1 MPTLVG
7 RQQIGRLRDIS
18 QRKYEEQAGIKWLQS
33 IPETEGCEA
42 SMATAYEWN
51 QPQLGRENTHKFNIH
66 EYARVLEGN
75 KPSKLQDQNV
85 TNVLT
90 GSNTSEISRAM
101 KKISET
107 NQLLAQQQ
115 MVQQRAL
122 QALLHHQEQSSEAQE
137 VSQRIQS
144 QALVA
149 LTEVEQQRGFD
160 LLFNKIAKYNG
171 KDPEKCHYWL
181 NQVSMACMESGRN
194 FRQSLMFCAE
204 DAVLTVL
211 SGLNPALTDDQIRE
225 EIMMCFS
232 LALTRRQALERLMA
246 MHQET
251 DEQMWQYI
259 VRHEVAHLRA
269 HKLTADEQCSISEI
283 MEFAMKLQPYIQDK
297 LLKKIDRNRL
307 PRNLCKA
314 YDQAVDI
321 ECKNQ
326 ITSRYGTSAQ
336 ISQISE
342 YDSNEGYQGIEAME
356 LHLRDG
362 NKFTTN
368 RVNGAQRSFNT
379 TNQGNFNKVGRPG
392 GYVNRQNSGNNTQS
406 NGRENFTFHNT
417 QSNGRENFTF
427 HSKYQDGPKPAKWD
441 AQFQAYD
448 IEGKAVLEA
457 LKKTNA
463 FTILKENGPETEY
476 SRKLAQYNPN
486 LKAKFSPRQDQ
497 REVKQPG
504 KDQTTAKKIAEAFSA
519 VTGQEISEEEVSLI
533 QDIQLPEEEMNGS
546 NEDTEV
552 SEVSEDK

>member
-18 QRKYEEQAGIKWLQS
+18 QRKYEEQTGIKWLQS
-33 IPETEGCEA
+33 IPGTEGCKA
-42 SMATAYEWN
+42 SIATVYEWN
-51 QPQLGRENTHKFNIH
+51 QPQLGRENTYKFNIY
-66 EYARVLEGN
+66 EDARVLEGN
-75 KPSKLQDQNV
+75 KPLKLQDQNV

-101 KKISET
+101 EKISET

-137 VSQRIQS
+137 ASQRIQS

-149 LTEVEQQRGFD
+149 LTEVAQQRGFD
-160 LLFNKIAKYNG
+160 PLFNKIAKYNG

-194 FRQSLMFCAE
+194 FRQLLMFCAE
-204 DAVLTVL
+204 DAVLTVFP
-211 SGLNPALTDDQIRE
+211 GLNAALTDDQIRE
-225 EIMMCFS
+225 EIIMCFS
-232 LALTRRQALERLMA
+232 LAPTRRQALERLRA

-251 DEQMWQYI
+251 EEQMQQYI

-269 HKLTADEQCSISEI
+269 HKLTADEQCSIGEI

-307 PRNLCKA
+307 PRNLSEA

-321 ECKNQ
+321 EHKNQ

-342 YDSNEGYQGIEAME
+342 YDKDEGYEGIEAME
-356 LHLRDG
+356 LRPRDG

-368 RVNGAQRSFNT
+368 RVDGAQRSFNP
-379 TNQGNFNKVGRPG
+379 TNQGNFNKVRRP
-392 GYVNRQNSGNNTQS
+392 
-406 NGRENFTFHNT
+406 
-417 QSNGRENFTF
+417 
-427 HSKYQDGPKPAKWD
+427 
-441 AQFQAYD
+441 
-448 IEGKAVLEA
+448 
-457 LKKTNA
+457 
-463 FTILKENGPETEY
+463 
-476 SRKLAQYNPN
+476 
-486 LKAKFSPRQDQ
+486 
-497 REVKQPG
+497 
-504 KDQTTAKKIAEAFSA
+504 
-519 VTGQEISEEEVSLI
+519 
-533 QDIQLPEEEMNGS
+533 
-546 NEDTEV
+546 
-552 SEVSEDK
+552 